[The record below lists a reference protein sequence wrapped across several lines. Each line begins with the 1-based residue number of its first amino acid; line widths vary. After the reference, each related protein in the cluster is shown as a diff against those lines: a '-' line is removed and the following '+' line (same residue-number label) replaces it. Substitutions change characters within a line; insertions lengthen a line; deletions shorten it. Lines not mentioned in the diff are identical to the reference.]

1 MKKGEIIMKTRRTK
15 ITTIILTLI
24 CTMAMYVTP
33 TFAADYTGW
42 ASQST
47 STPYGTLTGEFNL
60 FNDMPEGYQFI
71 ITGNV
76 NSNSTFD
83 RMFAE
88 YEIVNYY
95 SGATLAQDSKIQTND
110 NQVYVSGWWSSLG
123 VPVTIYGVVEVRH
136 TQTYTVRPTL
146 YETYGG

>member
-1 MKKGEIIMKTRRTK
+1 MKTRRAK

-33 TFAADYTGW
+33 AFAADYTGY
-42 ASQST
+42 ASKSV

-60 FNDMPEGYQFI
+60 FNDMPEGYAFSI
-71 ITGNV
+71 RGAV
-76 NSNSTFD
+76 NSTSTFD
-83 RMFAE
+83 GMYAG

-95 SGATLAQDSKIQTND
+95 SGATLAEDDKLQLND
-110 NQVYVSGWWSSLG
+110 NKVYLGGWWSSLN
-123 VPVTIYGVVEVRH
+123 VPVTIFGVVEVRH